1 MIDTK
6 AIRAGGIVTLL
17 ELALCDALDAANA
30 RAERLAAYARALKAY
45 DEQLERPTIET
56 TTECWQLG
64 SAVVNA
70 EAALLPG
77 EADTFWNAPDSTID
91 GEIGMVM
98 LPDPSDAVSAV
109 TTKFARFPVD
119 SRDCGF
125 TAYTASN

>member
-45 DEQLERPTIET
+45 DEHPTIET
-56 TTECWQLG
+56 TTECWDLG

-70 EAALLPG
+70 EAALQPG
-77 EADTFWNAPDSTID
+77 DL
-91 GEIGMVM
+91 GE
-98 LPDPSDAVSAV
+98 P
-109 TTKFARFPVD
+109 
-119 SRDCGF
+119 
-125 TAYTASN
+125 